1 MQLVNSSNLDESQR
15 AHGKSGL
22 LSVLMLRIGKQH
34 KEAECELLEPRRWFI
49 KKRKT
54 EVVVFTFLT
63 FSLCANQERAHN
75 HSSQVEVNPLCSFL
89 PVWSTVQI
97 NYLFIMSYSGPRCI
111 WVHAFSNTS
120 CFSYV
125 LLSQLFFCW
134 SFCAHRWN
142 CVPQIEEVLK
152 KTISSPSIKQEKWI
166 PWKPESS

>member
-34 KEAECELLEPRRWFI
+34 KRQNASCWSRGAGLS
-49 KKRKT
+49 KKKNGGCC
-54 EVVVFTFLT
+54 FYFPHFLT
-63 FSLCANQERAHN
+63 VCKPRTCTY